1 MRNGEKKY
9 IMRVSTIFG
18 TSKKK
23 KSTRETKKKI
33 AVKPKKRIKGIVTI
47 KYNTVIIFWKDI
59 S

>member
-23 KSTRETKKKI
+23 SQLGKPKKKI

-47 KYNTVIIFWKDI
+47 K
-59 S
+59 

>member
-23 KSTRETKKKI
+23 SQLGKPKKKI